1 MTTTQARRPQL
12 LEAPQ
17 AKQIKNL
24 KKSTLVKNLLK
35 SKQQY
40 KLKKLFSNYMVDK
53 GKARPLYY
61 NVLIVFKNFTT
72 YFISH
77 SAKKCY

>member
-1 MTTTQARRPQL
+1 MLVAS
-12 LEAPQ
+12 Q
-17 AKQIKNL
+17 AKHIKNL

-53 GKARPLYY
+53 GKARPL
-61 NVLIVFKNFTT
+61 
-72 YFISH
+72 
-77 SAKKCY
+77 